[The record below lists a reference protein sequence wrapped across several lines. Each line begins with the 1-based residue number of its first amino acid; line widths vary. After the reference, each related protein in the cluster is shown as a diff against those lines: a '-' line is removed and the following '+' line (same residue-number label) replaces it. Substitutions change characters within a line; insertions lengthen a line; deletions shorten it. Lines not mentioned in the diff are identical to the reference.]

1 MCYKKIAANL
11 ISFIVKN
18 WHYCPI
24 DSNINVPNCQYWHSE
39 HCKECLLKH
48 AAHIRQFLMRKR
60 KTTRRYPGVEEA
72 EKQRCEIEEEPD
84 WKAEVLVWLNMD
96 QKGN

>member
-1 MCYKKIAANL
+1 MCYKEIAANL

-24 DSNINVPNCQYWHSE
+24 DENINVSDCQYWHSE

-48 AAHIRQFLMRKR
+48 AAHIR
-60 KTTRRYPGVEEA
+60 
-72 EKQRCEIEEEPD
+72 
-84 WKAEVLVWLNMD
+84 
-96 QKGN
+96 

>member
-24 DSNINVPNCQYWHSE
+24 DSNVNVPNCQCWHSE

-48 AAHIRQFLMRKR
+48 AAHIGLESNT
-60 KTTRRYPGVEEA
+60 KTGEVKMHIIESA
-72 EKQRCEIEEEPD
+72 KEIYKNEIQN
-84 WKAEVLVWLNMD
+84 KS
-96 QKGN
+96 